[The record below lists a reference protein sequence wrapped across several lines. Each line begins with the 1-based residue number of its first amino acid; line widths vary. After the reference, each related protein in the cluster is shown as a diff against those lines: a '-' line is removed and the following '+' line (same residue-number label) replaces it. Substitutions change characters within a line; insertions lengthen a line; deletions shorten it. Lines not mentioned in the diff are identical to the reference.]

1 MKIENFSKC
10 LAYPIL
16 SIFIILAFFYSYVSA
31 SVSYYPTNRW
41 QISTPEAQGMH
52 SKPILEMMAA
62 IKKKGYTI
70 QSVSIVRNGYL
81 VLDAYIYP
89 FKDGQKH
96 ETYSVTKSV
105 TSALIGIAID
115 KGYLKDV
122 NQTITE
128 LFPNKNISNLDERKR
143 SLTLKDLLIMAS
155 GFDCN
160 DASANRWA
168 GTIAMTKSSDWTQ
181 YTLNLPMV
189 QTPGEYFHYCNGVS
203 HLLSA
208 IIQESSGVKTLEFA
222 KKYLFD
228 PLGIKGFD
236 WTESPEGINNGFSG
250 LRLNPKDMA
259 KIGLLYLNQ
268 GKWENKQIISAE
280 WIKASTQP
288 YIDGRWNG
296 EDYGYQ
302 WWINPAGYY
311 SAVGKYGQ
319 AIYVVPDKN
328 LVAVFTSH
336 ITGKD
341 MYISGTLLNE
351 YILPAVASSAPLPP
365 DPDENARLE
374 NFLAG
379 TAKAP
384 TQGTIWLSEKQGIAK
399 DGIFKRTASPSFQ
412 FTYPLGS
419 TKAELGLP
427 SQIMRMKTPE
437 GIIFTAT
444 IMDIPEGVKLE
455 DFGPIF
461 IVKWFRNYRYGSN
474 LKVTSNKEITLKD
487 GTKAYQ
493 TNFTWLWNNTDAMT
507 TFQVSAYRDGK
518 CIFLCTHPWQN
529 PDKYEPIVQSLTFE

>member
-1 MKIENFSKC
+1 MKLFQNKKY
-10 LAYPIL
+10 LAL
-16 SIFIILAFFYSYVSA
+16 HILAIFVFFPVFYSYAPAAVD
-31 SVSYYPTNRW
+31 YYPTNGW

-52 SKPILEMMAA
+52 SKPILEMMTA

-70 QSVSIVRNGYL
+70 QNVSIVRNGYL
-81 VLDAYIYP
+81 VLDTYIYP

-96 ETYSVTKSV
+96 EMYSVTKSV
-105 TSALIGIAID
+105 TAALIGIAID
-115 KGYLKDV
+115 KGYIKDV
-122 NQTITE
+122 DQSITE
-128 LFPNKNISNLDERKR
+128 LFPNRIISNLDERKR
-143 SLTLKDLLIMAS
+143 SLRLKDLLIMAS
-155 GFDCN
+155 GLDCK

-181 YTLNLPMV
+181 YTLDLPMA
-189 QTPGEYFHYCNGVS
+189 QAPGEYFHYCNGVS

-208 IIQESSGVKTLEFA
+208 IIQGSSGMKTLEFA

-228 PLGIKGFD
+228 PIGIEDVD
-236 WTESPEGINNGFSG
+236 WAESPEGTNNGFSG
-250 LRLNPKDMA
+250 LRLQPKDMT

-268 GKWENKQIISAE
+268 GKWGNKQIISAE
-280 WIKASTQP
+280 WIKASTRP

-302 WWINPAGYY
+302 WWINPTGYY

-319 AIYVVPDKN
+319 AIYVIPDKN

-351 YILPAVASSAPLPP
+351 YILPAIASSAPLPP
-365 DPDENARLE
+365 DPEENARLE

-379 TAKAP
+379 MAEAP
-384 TQGTIWLSEKQGIAK
+384 TRGTIWLSEKQGIAK
-399 DGIFKRTASPSFQ
+399 DGVFKRAASPSFQ

-444 IMDIPEGVKLE
+444 IIDIPEGIKLE

-461 IVKWFRNYRYGSN
+461 IVKWFRNYRLGSN
-474 LKVTSNKEITLKD
+474 LKVTSNKDITLKD
-487 GTKAYQ
+487 GTQAYQ
-493 TNFTWLWNNTDAMT
+493 TNFSWVWNNTDAMT
-507 TFQVSAYRDGK
+507 TFQVSAYKDDK
-518 CIFLCTHPWQN
+518 CIFLSTHPWQN
-529 PDKYEPIVQSLTFE
+529 PDQYEPIVQSLTFE